1 MLQTVARFLDP
12 WEAHIV
18 CARLNAEDIP
28 ATVAFANHAIVDWPA
43 ALALG
48 GTAVQVPA
56 DYAEQAGQ
64 LIADYRAGRLEA
76 EVLEDAP
83 AGERRCPRCGSL
95 DIHRTVPVR
104 QRWMAAVLGLFSATF
119 PTRESEVECGKCGM
133 RWGVADESGVRR
145 TD

>member
-28 ATVAFANHAIVDWPA
+28 ATVAFANHAIIDWPA

-56 DYAEQAGQ
+56 DYAEQADR
-64 LIADYRAGRLEA
+64 LVADYRAGRLEA
-76 EVLEDAP
+76 DVVEDVP
-83 AGERRCPRCGSL
+83 VEGGRCPRCGSF
-95 DIHRTVPVR
+95 DVHRTVPVR
-104 QRWMAAVLGLFSATF
+104 QRWMAALLGLFAATF
-119 PTRESEVECGKCGM
+119 PTRESGMACDSCGC
-133 RWGVADESGVRR
+133 RWKG
-145 TD
+145 

>member
-1 MLQTVARFLDP
+1 MLQTIARFLDP

-28 ATVAFANHAIVDWPA
+28 ATVAFANHAIIDWPA

-56 DYAEQAGQ
+56 DYAEQAAQ

-76 EVLEDAP
+76 EVVDDVP
-83 AGERRCPRCGSL
+83 VGEGRCPRCGSAE
-95 DIHRTVPVR
+95 IRRTVPVR
-104 QRWMAAVLGLFSATF
+104 QRWMAALLGLFSATF
-119 PTRESEVECGKCGM
+119 PTRESEIECGECGL
-133 RWGVADESGVRR
+133 RR
-145 TD
+145 GR